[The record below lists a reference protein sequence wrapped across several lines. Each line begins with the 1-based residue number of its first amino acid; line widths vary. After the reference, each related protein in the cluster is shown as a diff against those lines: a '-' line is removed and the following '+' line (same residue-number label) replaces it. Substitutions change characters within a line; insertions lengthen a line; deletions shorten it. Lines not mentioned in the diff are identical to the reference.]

1 MAVRWKGGWSG
12 SPTASIVTYYEGDV
26 VLYDNIT
33 YTVQQNISSIAIGSP
48 APPSDMSNWNVMV
61 AGGSDGTSGSSGT
74 SGLSGSSGTSGD
86 SGSSGTSGVSG
97 SSGSAGS
104 SGSSGTS
111 GVNGSSGS
119 AGTSGTSFS
128 SPYSGNLNGT
138 AGQSWMSSYGAT
150 ASINWNNGNVQT
162 HTLAASTTFTF
173 ANPNNGAT
181 YIIVVKQAVAGNYV
195 INWPSITWV
204 GGLTPV
210 MTATAN
216 KTDIYTF
223 IYVGSIYYGS
233 YSQNF

>member
-1 MAVRWKGGWSG
+1 MAIKWKGGWSG

-26 VLYDNIT
+26 VLYENIT

-61 AGGSDGTSGSSGT
+61 AGGSDGSSGT
-74 SGLSGSSGTSGD
+74 SGLSGSSGTSGVNG
-86 SGSSGTSGVSG
+86 SSGTAGSSGTSGATG
-97 SSGSAGS
+97 SSGTSGSGS

-111 GVNGSSGS
+111 GSSGS
-119 AGTSGTSFS
+119 SGTSFT

-162 HTLAASTTFTF
+162 HTLVASTTFTF

-181 YIIVVKQAVAGNYV
+181 YIIVVKQATEGNYV

-204 GGLTPV
+204 GGSTPV